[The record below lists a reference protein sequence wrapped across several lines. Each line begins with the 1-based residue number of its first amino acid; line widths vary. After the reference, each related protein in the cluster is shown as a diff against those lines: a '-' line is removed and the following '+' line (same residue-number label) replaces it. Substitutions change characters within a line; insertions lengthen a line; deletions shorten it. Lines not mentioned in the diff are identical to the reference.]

1 MSLPAPPQIRILCFG
16 ASITAGFHRFGLA
29 YHPYS
34 RQLKKDLEKAFPD
47 TKLDVRV
54 DAVSGDVVLDGSYL
68 HRLEQQTMP
77 HIPKYDWIIIQ
88 GGGND
93 LVRGS
98 EPETVFKG
106 LQTIWSKALSS
117 GAKVM
122 ALTVTE
128 TSNES
133 SLLKSRYR
141 DLNKMIFEHR
151 EERFFPFD
159 LCALIPYHDMASDR
173 RKIIWDD
180 GLHLKKPG
188 YDLMGSAISQE
199 LEKRMCDSLTSK
211 L

>member
-1 MSLPAPPQIRILCFG
+1 MSPPGPPQTRILCFG

-29 YHPYS
+29 HHPYS
-34 RQLKKDLEKAFPD
+34 RQLRKDLEKAFPE
-47 TKLDVRV
+47 TNFDVRV
-54 DAVSGDVVLDGSYL
+54 DAVAGDIVLGGSYL

-77 HIPKYDWIIIQ
+77 HIPKSDWIIIQ

-98 EPETVFKG
+98 EPETVFRG
-106 LQTIWSKALSS
+106 LQSIWSKALSS
-117 GAKVM
+117 GARIM

-133 SLLKSRYR
+133 SRMKSRYR
-141 DLNKMIFEHR
+141 DLNKMILEHR

-159 LCALIPYHDMASDR
+159 LCALIPYHDMPSER
-173 RKIIWDD
+173 RELIWDD
-180 GLHLKKPG
+180 GLHLTKLG
-188 YDLMGSAISQE
+188 YELMGSAISQE
-199 LEKRMCDSLTSK
+199 LEKRMSDSFTSK